1 MATESKN
8 EDKLDYEKRK
18 ILTDVDGV
26 VLDWEASFTAWM
38 KKEGYT
44 VQVENEY
51 KQSKRFDIPQD
62 KADELVK
69 IFNESAWIGF
79 IKPLRDA
86 VPVIDEMLSEHYHF
100 EAVTSLSTDHWA
112 GELRRMN
119 LERFFGRSAFR
130 RVRCIDTGAD
140 KNDILKEYERG
151 HWWIEDKPQNCLAGL
166 EAGHRPI
173 LIDHPFNRWFSHPD
187 VHRAENFAQV
197 YTIIKTA

>member
-1 MATESKN
+1 MN
-8 EDKLDYEKRK
+8 YEKRK

-38 KKEGYT
+38 EKEGYS
-44 VQVENEY
+44 VVNDGEY
-51 KQSKRFDIPQD
+51 KQSKRYGIEQD
-62 KADELVK
+62 LADDLVK

-86 VPVIDEMLSEHYHF
+86 VPVIDDMLCEHYHF
-100 EAVTSLSTDHWA
+100 EAITSLSTDHWA
-112 GELRRMN
+112 GELRRSN

-130 RVRCIDTGAD
+130 RVRCIETGGD

-151 HWWIEDKPQNCLAGL
+151 HWWIEDKPENCLAGL

-187 VHRAENFAQV
+187 VQRAENFSQV

>member
-1 MATESKN
+1 MN
-8 EDKLDYEKRK
+8 YEKRK

-26 VLDWEASFTAWM
+26 VLDWESSFTAWM
-38 KKEGYT
+38 DKEGYS
-44 VQVENEY
+44 VVNDGEY
-51 KQSKRFDIPQD
+51 KQSKRYGIEQD
-62 KADELVK
+62 LADDLVK

-86 VPVIDEMLSEHYHF
+86 VPVIDDMLCEHYHF
-100 EAVTSLSTDHWA
+100 EAITSLSTDHWA

-130 RVRCIDTGAD
+130 RVRCIETGGD
-140 KNDILKEYERG
+140 KDEILKEYDRG
-151 HWWIEDKPQNCLAGL
+151 HWWIEDKPENCLAGL

-187 VHRAENFAQV
+187 VQRAENFAQV
-197 YTIIKTA
+197 WTIIKTA